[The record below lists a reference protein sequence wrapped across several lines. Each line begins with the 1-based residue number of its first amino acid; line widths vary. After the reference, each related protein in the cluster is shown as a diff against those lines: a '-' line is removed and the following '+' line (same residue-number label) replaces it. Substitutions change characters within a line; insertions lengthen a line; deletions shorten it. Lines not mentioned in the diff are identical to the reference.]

1 MPGKPDRIVVD
12 NKSSDFFTIIEIF
25 THDFLGLL
33 YKVTDALL
41 RCKLDIWVAKI
52 GTKGDQVV
60 DAFYVRDF
68 DGQKVDHPMEV
79 ETIKGAVRAVL
90 ANGT

>member
-1 MPGKPDRIVVD
+1 
-12 NKSSDFFTIIEIF
+12 
-25 THDFLGLL
+25 
-33 YKVTDALL
+33 
-41 RCKLDIWVAKI
+41 
-52 GTKGDQVV
+52 VV